1 MNEFE
6 FEGVFDEDYL
16 YFYETFLNEH
26 TPEEVERI
34 VELFEL
40 EPGTEILDCP
50 CGHGRIANPLAE
62 QGFRVTGLDATELF
76 LDRAREDAAE
86 RGVEVEYVHGDMRD
100 LPWRERF
107 DGLLNWFTSFGYFA
121 DEENKRVLHQFHDA
135 LKPGGRLILET
146 QNATRI
152 MLNAQPI
159 HVIGER
165 EGDVM
170 IDRWE
175 LDPEHARFETERFV
189 VRDGRARRARFSV
202 RWFTVPE
209 LRSWLEEAGFENVR
223 TPGLT
228 AETRLVVVA
237 DRPSASGPG

>member
-1 MNEFE
+1 MSEFE

-16 YFYETFLNEH
+16 YFYETFLAER

-40 EPGTEILDCP
+40 EPGAEILDCP

-62 QGFRVTGLDATELF
+62 RGFRVTGLDSTELF
-76 LDRAREDAAE
+76 LERARKDATA
-86 RGVEVEYVHGDMRD
+86 RGVEVEYVHGDMRE
-100 LPWRERF
+100 LPWKDRF
-107 DGLLNWFTSFGYFA
+107 DGLLNWFTSFGYFS
-121 DEENKRVLHQFHDA
+121 DEENQRVLRQFHDV
-135 LKPGGRLILET
+135 LKPGGRLVLET
-146 QNATRI
+146 QNVTRI
-152 MLNAQPI
+152 MLNPRPI

-165 EGDVM
+165 DGDVM

-175 LDPEHARFETERFV
+175 VDPESARFRTERLV
-189 VRDGRARRARFSV
+189 VRDGRARKAHFTV

-209 LRSWLEEAGFENVR
+209 LRQSLEEAGFENVH

-228 AETRLVVVA
+228 PDSRLVIVA
-237 DRPSASGPG
+237 GRG